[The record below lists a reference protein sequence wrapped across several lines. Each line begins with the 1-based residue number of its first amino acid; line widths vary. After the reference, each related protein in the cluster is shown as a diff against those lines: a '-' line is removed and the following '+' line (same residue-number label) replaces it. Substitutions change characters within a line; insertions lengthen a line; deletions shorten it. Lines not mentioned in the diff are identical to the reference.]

1 MQADNEAGLK
11 KKRLDTIQILEYT
24 NIMRDFKEYKM
35 EKYAEIFK
43 ALAHPIR
50 LRIVCGLSKKD
61 ECNVSKMVEAL
72 GVAQPTVS
80 QHLNILKNAGIITGY
95 KNGTQI
101 CYKVTND
108 EARKIVDSMETDI
121 CE

>member
-1 MQADNEAGLK
+1 
-11 KKRLDTIQILEYT
+11 
-24 NIMRDFKEYKM
+24 M

-101 CYKVTND
+101 CYRVTSD
-108 EARKIVDSMETDI
+108 EARKIVDSMEI
-121 CE
+121 NLCE